1 MADSLIAATS
11 DLPMGLPQYVYQ
23 RDLQS
28 VNYCVC
34 SGGPLSPE
42 LHSLLQSTTDCRILL
57 A

>member
-23 RDLQS
+23 RDLQP